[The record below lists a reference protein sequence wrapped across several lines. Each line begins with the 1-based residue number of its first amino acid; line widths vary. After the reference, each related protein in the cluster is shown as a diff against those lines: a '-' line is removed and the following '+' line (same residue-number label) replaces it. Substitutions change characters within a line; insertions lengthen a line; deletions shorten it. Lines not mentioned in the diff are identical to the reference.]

1 MQLRGAGRD
10 DLPLL
15 VIPHPLGG
23 IDEAGVAERAEV
35 AWPQLRDWLDQV
47 WRSRD

>member
-1 MQLRGAGRD
+1 MQLKGARRD

-23 IDEAGVAERAEV
+23 IDGEGVAERAEV
-35 AWPQLRDWLDQV
+35 AWPQLREWLD
-47 WRSRD
+47 RLGPKP